1 METEKEGEDWNSERS
16 IEFRDFVAVAAFR
29 HVAGQIA
36 SEM

>member
-16 IEFRDFVAVAAFR
+16 IERDFVAVAAFR